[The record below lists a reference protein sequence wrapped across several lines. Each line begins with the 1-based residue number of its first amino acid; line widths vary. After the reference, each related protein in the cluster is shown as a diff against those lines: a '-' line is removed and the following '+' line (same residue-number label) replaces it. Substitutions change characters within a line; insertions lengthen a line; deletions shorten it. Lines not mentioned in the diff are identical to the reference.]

1 MYFCVFIVCV
11 AIPQDRIQLSQVVT
25 TLTDAQ
31 SKDTLI
37 EPEYYQYLLLLLLKV
52 GKVSSKYNVGTISKA
67 VASVTILLRVLLV
80 SYGNYFCYVNS
91 NNALYM

>member
-1 MYFCVFIVCV
+1 MYLLYVL
-11 AIPQDRIQLSQVVT
+11 PRQDRIQLSQVVT

-67 VASVTILLRVLLV
+67 SGQCNQPTTCIAGFIWKLFLLR
-80 SYGNYFCYVNS
+80 
-91 NNALYM
+91 

>member
-1 MYFCVFIVCV
+1 MYSSLLCIYCVCL
-11 AIPQDRIQLSQVVT
+11 PRQDRIQLSQVVT

-52 GKVSSKYNVGTISKA
+52 GKVSSK
-67 VASVTILLRVLLV
+67 
-80 SYGNYFCYVNS
+80 
-91 NNALYM
+91 